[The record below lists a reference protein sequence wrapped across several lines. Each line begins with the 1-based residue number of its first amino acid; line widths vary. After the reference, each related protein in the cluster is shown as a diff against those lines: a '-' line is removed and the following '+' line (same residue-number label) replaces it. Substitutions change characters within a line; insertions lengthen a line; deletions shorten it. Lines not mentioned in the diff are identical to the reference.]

1 MPDAPR
7 KSDMPLDGQIATRS
21 RPRAGL
27 LLAVVSVA
35 VLLGGIVL
43 AAAARHGGSHSVIDG
58 GYWALGIAVAA
69 IIALWAGMRPGS
81 FVSPLFGGLAI
92 ATDTVSAAFLLA
104 LAGGV
109 FAWGH
114 DGLAVPLGLGAGC
127 LLMQL
132 VVAPRLAAS
141 GARSLPQFFA
151 ARYPG
156 RTAGFMCALVIVAS
170 MLLLLAAELM
180 AAGLVGARL
189 LGVDFTA
196 TAVVSACAVLACF
209 IVRGSTSAPWANGV
223 LFPAMLLAV
232 LVPLVVLSVQW
243 YGIPIPQ
250 LAYGHALGQV
260 QGIEQTLLEQELAD
274 PAVMKPM
281 LTAFVTLT
289 PINFLGI
296 VLGLAAGVAVLPS
309 MLPAQLNAVPAPQAR
324 RAALWGLI
332 FVAAL
337 LTLMPAIAAYA
348 KLSLIQ
354 LLADRTPIADLP
366 AWMFTYGKLG
376 LVEIC
381 GRAATDAA
389 TAAQACAA
397 LPDAGAALRLQDISI
412 SPDMIVLALPEIAG
426 LDHVMLGLLA
436 AVALAAAV
444 TTASGP
450 LSAIVRALGVD
461 QPWASDNPRPQASRL
476 ASYGLAGAALV
487 VATLAALTRVGS
499 ILELATY
506 ALVIA
511 AVGLFPAVFAALWWK
526 RANAYGATGAM
537 LVGIGVALL
546 YLVGTHYFAVAFV
559 EARSALTNGGTEAFQ
574 YFVELKD
581 AWLAAPAGPAKD
593 AAWTALDAHA
603 RGIAPWWGI
612 VELAIALLALP
623 AAFLTLVVV
632 SLLTPAPRAAATV
645 P

>member
-1 MPDAPR
+1 
-7 KSDMPLDGQIATRS
+7 
-21 RPRAGL
+21 
-27 LLAVVSVA
+27 
-35 VLLGGIVL
+35 
-43 AAAARHGGSHSVIDG
+43 
-58 GYWALGIAVAA
+58 
-69 IIALWAGMRPGS
+69 
-81 FVSPLFGGLAI
+81 
-92 ATDTVSAAFLLA
+92 
-104 LAGGV
+104 
-109 FAWGH
+109 
-114 DGLAVPLGLGAGC
+114 
-127 LLMQL
+127 MQL
-132 VVAPRLAAS
+132 VVAPGLAAS

-156 RTAGFMCALVIVAS
+156 RAAGFMCALVTVVS

-196 TAVVSACAVLACF
+196 AAVVSACAVLACF

-309 MLPAQLNAVPAPQAR
+309 MLPAQLTAVPAPQAR

-366 AWMFTYGKLG
+366 AWIFTYGKLG

-412 SPDMIVLALPEIAG
+412 SPDIIVLALPEIAG

-436 AVALAAAV
+436 AVALAVAI

-461 QPWASDNPRPQASRL
+461 EPAAIDNPRPQASRL
-476 ASYGLAGAALV
+476 VSYGLAGAALV
-487 VATLAALTRVGS
+487 VATLAALSRAVT
-499 ILELATY
+499 ILDLATY

-511 AVGLFPAVFAALWWK
+511 AVGLFPAVLAALWWK
-526 RANAYGATGAM
+526 RANAYGAAGAM
-537 LVGIGVALL
+537 LVGLGVALL
-546 YLVGTHYFAVAFV
+546 YFVGTHYFAVPFA
-559 EARSALTNGGTEAFQ
+559 EASSALGNGGTEAFE

-593 AAWTALDAHA
+593 AAWTALDAYA

-612 VELAIALLALP
+612 VEMAIALLALP
-623 AAFLTLVVV
+623 AGLLTLVVV